1 MEKPN
6 TFSGLKLPPTTY
18 VLLFATVANDI
29 LIKIQ
34 TKVIIMKAAK
44 RLKLMGLGAYLLAIF
59 ALQQVIIIPLIALL
73 SIVAIYKSKSEI
85 IKSHAKYI
93 ISVFVVVISVV
104 LVTAN
109 VFNGEQQ
116 VFAAMV
122 AISIAFLMLAYG
134 ALRMGFSKKPFAN
147 RLDANLDSN

>member
-1 MEKPN
+1 
-6 TFSGLKLPPTTY
+6 
-18 VLLFATVANDI
+18 
-29 LIKIQ
+29 
-34 TKVIIMKAAK
+34 MKAAN

-147 RLDANLDSN
+147 RLDVNLDSN

>member
-1 MEKPN
+1 MN
-6 TFSGLKLPPTTY
+6 T
-18 VLLFATVANDI
+18 AN
-29 LIKIQ
+29 
-34 TKVIIMKAAK
+34 
-44 RLKLMGLGAYLLAIF
+44 RLKLIGLAAYLLAMF
-59 ALQQVIIIPLIALL
+59 ALQQVVIIPLIALL

-109 VFNGEQQ
+109 VFSGEQQ

-122 AISIAFLMLAYG
+122 AIGIAFIMLAYG
-134 ALRMGFSKKPFAN
+134 ALRIGFSKKPFAN
-147 RLDANLDSN
+147 RLTTNLE

>member
-1 MEKPN
+1 
-6 TFSGLKLPPTTY
+6 
-18 VLLFATVANDI
+18 
-29 LIKIQ
+29 
-34 TKVIIMKAAK
+34 MKAAN
-44 RLKLMGLGAYLLAIF
+44 RLKLIGLTAYILAIF
-59 ALQQVIIIPLIALL
+59 ALQQVIIIPLVALL

-109 VFNGEQQ
+109 VFSGEQQ

-122 AISIAFLMLAYG
+122 AISIAFLMLTYG

-147 RLDANLDSN
+147 RVTTNLEQN